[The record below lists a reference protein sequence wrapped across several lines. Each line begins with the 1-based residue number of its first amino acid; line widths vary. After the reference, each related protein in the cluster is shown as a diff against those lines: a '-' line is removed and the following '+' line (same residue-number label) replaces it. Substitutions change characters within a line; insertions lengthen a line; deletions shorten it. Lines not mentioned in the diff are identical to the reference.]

1 MAVGAP
7 AELRGN
13 LDFPKPLKSCIIG
26 KSYKNA
32 GKKKEDFSALGN
44 NNFLDKD
51 EKRKI
56 TRKISQTGG
65 ILFCKPTFF
74 TL

>member
-32 GKKKEDFSALGN
+32 GGKKDDFSALGN

-51 EKRKI
+51 KKRKSRI
-56 TRKISQTGG
+56 KFPKQPGG
-65 ILFCKPTFF
+65 FINYKL
-74 TL
+74 